1 MPTDWMWNQDQEGR
15 RCSPPIGGLEFS
27 KDPILGSIGPL
38 SFPPNAGPCRPGPGT
53 RTMGSTSIRDAL
65 RAKGDTILSQMPAD
79 LQRPRRSSGCQFS
92 RFERSK
98 FGGAHHPRSW
108 KEPTWNNEGQGPRS
122 VRRAQ
127 MEHPIDWESPEQL
140 QKEWTPNLG
149 RLAKPPWQ
157 NARETS
163 SASVDHVE
171 TNRDQPM
178 ERSEVE
184 LLDRELVALLV

>member
-1 MPTDWMWNQDQEGR
+1 
-15 RCSPPIGGLEFS
+15 
-27 KDPILGSIGPL
+27 
-38 SFPPNAGPCRPGPGT
+38 
-53 RTMGSTSIRDAL
+53 MGSTSIRDAL

-140 QKEWTPNLG
+140 QKE
-149 RLAKPPWQ
+149 RV
-157 NARETS
+157 